1 MDSSGV
7 GVVDRA
13 DSPYSR
19 VGKKIRRSRTRTKIK
34 RPDSTRI
41 ESGLLAFARPEK
53 LVRLGFRV
61 THEDDRKFY
70 MKRDPDDVGRS
81 SN

>member
-1 MDSSGV
+1 MHEMAHPTSGYGSNYGVDSSGV

-41 ESGLLAFARPEK
+41 ESGLLAFVIA
-53 LVRLGFRV
+53 L
-61 THEDDRKFY
+61 
-70 MKRDPDDVGRS
+70 
-81 SN
+81 